1 MIYRIL
7 VFILG
12 VIFLSIGLSIMII
25 YLSLFSLGFSFEQ
38 YINWRKTLHSFIL
51 FNYLFSNFTFYFI
64 PIGFL
69 LLCLSLFFDSK
80 WKKFIENRKK

>member
-1 MIYRIL
+1 MMIYRIL

-38 YINWRKTLHSFIL
+38 YIN
-51 FNYLFSNFTFYFI
+51 YLFSNFTFYFI

>member
-38 YINWRKTLHSFIL
+38 YIN
-51 FNYLFSNFTFYFI
+51 YLFSNFTFYFI

>member
-12 VIFLSIGLSIMII
+12 VIFLSIGLSMMII

-38 YINWRKTLHSFIL
+38 YI
-51 FNYLFSNFTFYFI
+51 NYLFSNFTFYFI

>member
-12 VIFLSIGLSIMII
+12 AIFLSIGLSIMII

-38 YINWRKTLHSFIL
+38 YI
-51 FNYLFSNFTFYFI
+51 NYLFSNFTFYFI